1 MVTNAGNGKCCGG
14 EVGVQVENEEEWFP
28 NGLVGEGLLQLD
40 LRTAIWGRCK
50 GMIAPCG
57 SPYFP

>member
-1 MVTNAGNGKCCGG
+1 M
-14 EVGVQVENEEEWFP
+14 GVQVENEEEWFP